1 MGRDTATAKFSALT
15 DRQARTLWAACLP
28 LTLILWGCGKAV
40 VPVSSPPAARQTT
53 SQSTLPPAIPPS
65 NAPTLSIIQARDI
78 LADATAKS
86 PNDPL
91 RHLELA
97 LFDMKTGDRAEA
109 ERQLRE
115 MIRRFPRFPR
125 APHHLGMLYL
135 TQGRVQEA
143 LTPLRIAATLAPED
157 AQAQAN
163 VGQVLLRL
171 GSQEEARK
179 FADRALKAD
188 PRLPDT
194 YLLLSRINDRHGTAN
209 QAIEYAKKYLEL
221 SGNPAPGLFLIGR
234 TYARQADSANA
245 ETWLIK
251 ARDAAPEN
259 PEIWLTLGR
268 VYYEM
273 MKNTRRQEGINC
285 FEKVLELSPRD
296 WEANLWLG
304 RARMDEGR
312 FADAVAH
319 FRLAQANSPQPGPIY
334 YDLGQAL
341 IKAGQTEEGQ
351 KALATFQ
358 SYREYTKGIERLTAE
373 AEKAPRDRSRR
384 YALIRFCMQ
393 HRQYR
398 AALSLLNETEQTL
411 GADATLRQLRAELSQ
426 RMTEAGLSPSTL
438 SPGGPG
444 NVR

>member
-1 MGRDTATAKFSALT
+1 M
-15 DRQARTLWAACLP
+15 
-28 LTLILWGCGKAV
+28 
-40 VPVSSPPAARQTT
+40 PPAT
-53 SQSTLPPAIPPS
+53 PPS
-65 NAPTLSIIQARDI
+65 NTPTLSVIEARDI
-78 LADATAKS
+78 LAGAAAKF

-97 LFDMKTGDRAEA
+97 LFDMKTGDLAEA
-109 ERQLRE
+109 ERQLRQ
-115 MIRRFPRFPR
+115 MIRRFPKFQR

-135 TQGRVQEA
+135 TQGRIQEA
-143 LTPLRIAATLAPED
+143 LPPLRIAATLAPED

-171 GSQEEARK
+171 GSPEEARR

-209 QAIEYAKKYLEL
+209 QAIEYAKRYLEL

-245 ETWLIK
+245 EAWLIR
-251 ARDAAPEN
+251 ARDAAPNN

-273 MKNTRRQEGINC
+273 MKNTHRGEGIKC

-312 FADAVAH
+312 FTDAIAH
-319 FRLAQANSPQPGPIY
+319 FRLAQANAPQPGPIY

-358 SYREYTKGIERLTAE
+358 SYREYTKGIEKLRAE

-384 YALIRFCMQ
+384 YAMVRFCMQ

-398 AALSLLNETEQTL
+398 AALSLLNETEQAL
-411 GADATLRQLRAELSQ
+411 GADATLRQLRAELHQ
-426 RMTEAGLSPSTL
+426 RLIEAGIPISPTAV
-438 SPGGPG
+438 SPGGGPG